1 LALQNERFSK
11 KETDLDKSFKKSLF
25 KRYSVRDVEPVNSF
39 CVVVSTFNQADS
51 SQIRRTLNSIVNQK
65 YADYKVVLVDQM
77 STDRTLDLVQ
87 DFIQEHENFADS
99 IKVIPAS
106 KHKTQVEATLEG
118 LLSCGKEDIAVLMS
132 GSD

>member
-1 LALQNERFSK
+1 
-11 KETDLDKSFKKSLF
+11 
-25 KRYSVRDVEPVNSF
+25 
-39 CVVVSTFNQADS
+39 
-51 SQIRRTLNSIVNQK
+51 
-65 YADYKVVLVDQM
+65 M
-77 STDRTLDLVQ
+77 STDKTLDLVQ
-87 DFIQEHENFADS
+87 DFLQEHEKFADS